1 MSTPA
6 GITITS
12 SQLPGGPFSTGE
24 IKVIA
29 TNASFGT
36 QWYAYQGSP
45 PSNPVWHEPTNVPG
59 NPSTFAPGSWLVK
72 LRANQAVDFQSNP
85 VSVTVVASYR
95 TRVAVMYP

>member
-36 QWYAYQGSP
+36 QWYAYQGTL
-45 PSNPVWHEPTNVPG
+45 PSNPVWHETTNVAG
-59 NPSTFAPGSWLVK
+59 NPSTFAPGSWLVM